1 MIQLVVTGSV
11 HPIAGALYEIRGLE
25 KMLYFR
31 LINFSGNFANRWTLA
46 LQDKGISLIYAAL
59 WSLLEAI
66 AWHWNLLLC
75 SYRILFWFLLAASGK
90 EKVWFKAQKMRDL
103 AWVHYQ
109 GGLGT
114 PRCGCAM
121 NAVPV
126 VKSLTPA
133 SCLSLIL
140 KHLSCTKRAVP
151 HLIKLLLIWSGSVE
165 VGLSREGLLTTDSQ
179 FGGLPVVISSGLS
192 ITAQQCLLSV

>member
-1 MIQLVVTGSV
+1 
-11 HPIAGALYEIRGLE
+11 
-25 KMLYFR
+25 MLYFR

-179 FGGLPVVISSGLS
+179 FGGLPVVISSGLR